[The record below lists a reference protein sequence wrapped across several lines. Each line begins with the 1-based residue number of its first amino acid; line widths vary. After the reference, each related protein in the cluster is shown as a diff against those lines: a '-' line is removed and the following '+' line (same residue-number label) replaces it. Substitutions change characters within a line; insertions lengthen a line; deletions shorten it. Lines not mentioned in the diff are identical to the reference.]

1 MSTKQIIEEIRNIC
15 LEHNVLFEM
24 IDVITPNCKSFMTS
38 IEDIRDNISK
48 IKSLRLL
55 SVEPRDY
62 STQGDFILR
71 GELEYVI
78 TG

>member
-1 MSTKQIIEEIRNIC
+1 
-15 LEHNVLFEM
+15 M
-24 IDVITPNCKSFMTS
+24 IDVITPNCKSFITS
-38 IEDIRDNISK
+38 IEGVRDNISN
-48 IKSLRLL
+48 IKSLHLL
-55 SVEPRDY
+55 SIEPKDY